1 MEAQVKRACICQVLL
16 KYKWQ
21 NIRNMSH
28 DEKFNRNSFMN
39 NFDPH
44 VKLLAGHAAL
54 IAGASSVKYWA
65 GVKFVRQL

>member
-1 MEAQVKRACICQVLL
+1 
-16 KYKWQ
+16 
-21 NIRNMSH
+21 MSH